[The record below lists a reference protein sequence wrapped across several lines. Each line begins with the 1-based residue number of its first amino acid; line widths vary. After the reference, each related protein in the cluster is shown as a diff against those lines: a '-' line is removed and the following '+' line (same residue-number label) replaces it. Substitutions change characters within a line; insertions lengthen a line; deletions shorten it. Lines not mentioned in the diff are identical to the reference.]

1 MMEIVLREIQNGN
14 IAFGLFCLIAIAGAV
29 YVLFSKNVLY
39 ASYGLLVSFLGV
51 AGIFVFAGGEFVSAA
66 QIMIYIGGI
75 LILLIFG
82 IMLSSSKKL
91 GKGSLKIENMDATFS
106 LAITVCLA
114 LLLSFLVLESKFN
127 TQTLKPQQ
135 HIKNLGYSLMTDTV
149 LVLEIVGILL
159 LMALIGATYLAKK
172 NE

>member
-1 MMEIVLREIQNGN
+1 MEIVLRELQNGN
-14 IAFGLFCLIAIAGAV
+14 VAFGLFCLIAVIGAV

-82 IMLSSSKKL
+82 IMLSSNKKS
-91 GKGSLKIENMDATFS
+91 GKGKLNIENMNMVFS
-106 LAITVCLA
+106 VSITVSLS

-127 TQTLKPQQ
+127 TKTFKPQQ
-135 HIKNLGYSLMTDTV
+135 HIKNLGYNLMTDSV
-149 LVLEIVGILL
+149 LVLEIIGVLL
-159 LMALIGATYLAKK
+159 LMALIGATYIAKK
-172 NE
+172 DE

>member
-1 MMEIVLREIQNGN
+1 MEIVLRELQNGN
-14 IAFGLFCLIAIAGAV
+14 VAFGIFCLIAVSGAL

-51 AGIFVFAGGEFVSAA
+51 AGIYVFAGGEFVSAA

-82 IMLSSSKKL
+82 IMLSSNNKA
-91 GKGSLKIENMDATFS
+91 GKGKLNIENMNGVFS
-106 LAITVCLA
+106 VSITVSLS

-127 TQTLKPQQ
+127 TKTFKPQQ
-135 HIKNLGYSLMTDTV
+135 HIKNLGYNLMTDSV
-149 LVLEIVGILL
+149 LVLEIIGVLL
-159 LMALIGATYLAKK
+159 LMALIGATYIAKK
-172 NE
+172 DE

>member
-1 MMEIVLREIQNGN
+1 MEIVQREIMNGN
-14 IAFGLFCLIAIAGAV
+14 VAFGLFCLISVLGAL

-82 IMLSSSKKL
+82 IMLSSNKKL
-91 GKGSLKIENMDATFS
+91 GKGSLKVENMDTTFGLAVAVS
-106 LAITVCLA
+106 LS
-114 LLLSFLVLESKFN
+114 LLLTFLILEVKFN
-127 TQTLKPQQ
+127 TSALKPQQ
-135 HIKNLGYSLMTDTV
+135 HIKNLGYNLMTDSV
-149 LVLEIVGILL
+149 LVLEVIGILL
-159 LMALIGATYLAKK
+159 LMALVGATYVAKRD
-172 NE
+172 E

>member
-1 MMEIVLREIQNGN
+1 MEIVLRELQNGN
-14 IAFGLFCLIAIAGAV
+14 VAFGIFCLIAVIGAV

-51 AGIFVFAGGEFVSAA
+51 AGIYVFAGGEFVSAA

-82 IMLSSSKKL
+82 IMLSSNNKA
-91 GKGSLKIENMDATFS
+91 GKGKLNIENMNGVFS
-106 LAITVCLA
+106 VSITVSLS

-127 TQTLKPQQ
+127 TKTFKPQQ
-135 HIKNLGYSLMTDTV
+135 HIKNLGYNLMTDSV
-149 LVLEIVGILL
+149 LVLEIIGVLL
-159 LMALIGATYLAKK
+159 LMALIGATYIAKK
-172 NE
+172 DE

>member
-1 MMEIVLREIQNGN
+1 MEIVLRELQNGN
-14 IAFGLFCLIAIAGAV
+14 VAFGIFCLIAVIGAL

-39 ASYGLLVSFLGV
+39 ASYGLLISFLGV

-82 IMLSSSKKL
+82 IMLSSNKKME
-91 GKGSLKIENMDATFS
+91 KGRLNIENKDMVFS
-106 LAITVCLA
+106 LTIAVSLS

-127 TQTLKPQQ
+127 ISSFKPQQ
-135 HIKNLGYSLMTDTV
+135 HIKNLGYNLMTDSV
-149 LVLEIVGILL
+149 LVLEIIGVLL
-159 LMALIGATYLAKK
+159 LMALIGATYIAKK
-172 NE
+172 DE

>member
-1 MMEIVLREIQNGN
+1 MEIVLRELQNGN
-14 IAFGLFCLIAIAGAV
+14 VAFGIFCLIAIIGAL

-82 IMLSSSKKL
+82 IMLSSNKKM
-91 GKGSLKIENMDATFS
+91 GKGKLNIENMDMVFS
-106 LAITVCLA
+106 LTIAVSLS

-127 TQTLKPQQ
+127 TRSFKPQQ
-135 HIKNLGYSLMTDTV
+135 HIKNLGYNLMTDSV
-149 LVLEIVGILL
+149 LVLEIIGVLL
-159 LMALIGATYLAKK
+159 LMALIGATYIAKK
-172 NE
+172 DE

>member
-1 MMEIVLREIQNGN
+1 MEIVLRELRNGN
-14 IAFGLFCLIAIAGAV
+14 VAFGIFCLIAVIGAL

-39 ASYGLLVSFLGV
+39 ASYGLLISFLGV

-82 IMLSSSKKL
+82 IMLSSNKKM
-91 GKGSLKIENMDATFS
+91 GKGRLNIENKDMVFS
-106 LAITVCLA
+106 LTIAISLS

-127 TQTLKPQQ
+127 ISSFKPQQ
-135 HIKNLGYSLMTDTV
+135 HIKNLGYNLMTDSV
-149 LVLEIVGILL
+149 LVLEIIGVLL
-159 LMALIGATYLAKK
+159 LMALIGATYIAKK
-172 NE
+172 DE

>member
-1 MMEIVLREIQNGN
+1 MEIVQREIMNGN
-14 IAFGLFCLIAIAGAV
+14 AAFGLFCLISVLGAL

-82 IMLSSSKKL
+82 IMLSSNKKL
-91 GKGSLKIENMDATFS
+91 GKGSLKVENMDTTFGLAVAVS
-106 LAITVCLA
+106 LS
-114 LLLSFLVLESKFN
+114 LLLTFLILEVKFN
-127 TQTLKPQQ
+127 TNALKPQQ
-135 HIKNLGYSLMTDTV
+135 HIKNLGYNLMTDSV
-149 LVLEIVGILL
+149 LVLEVIGILL
-159 LMALIGATYLAKK
+159 LMALVGATYVAKRD
-172 NE
+172 E

>member
-1 MMEIVLREIQNGN
+1 MEIVLRELQNGN
-14 IAFGLFCLIAIAGAV
+14 VAFGIFCLVAVLGAL

-82 IMLSSSKKL
+82 IMLSSNKKL
-91 GKGSLKIENMDATFS
+91 GKGKLKIENMDVTFS
-106 LAITVCLA
+106 LAIAVSLS
-114 LLLSFLVLESKFN
+114 LLLTLLILESNFN
-127 TQTLKPQQ
+127 TSSLKPQQ
-135 HIKNLGYSLMTDTV
+135 HIKNLGYNLMTDSV
-149 LVLEIVGILL
+149 LVLEIIGVLL
-159 LMALIGATYLAKK
+159 LMALIGATYIAKK
-172 NE
+172 DE

>member
-1 MMEIVLREIQNGN
+1 MEIVLRELQNGN
-14 IAFGLFCLIAIAGAV
+14 VAFGIFCLVAVIGAL

-82 IMLSSSKKL
+82 IMLSSNKKM
-91 GKGSLKIENMDATFS
+91 GKGRLNIENKDMVFS
-106 LAITVCLA
+106 LTIAVSLS
-114 LLLSFLVLESKFN
+114 LLLSFLVLESKYNISSF
-127 TQTLKPQQ
+127 KPQQ
-135 HIKNLGYSLMTDTV
+135 HIKNLGYNLMTDSV
-149 LVLEIVGILL
+149 LILEIIGVLL
-159 LMALIGATYLAKK
+159 LMALIGATYIAKK
-172 NE
+172 DE

>member
-1 MMEIVLREIQNGN
+1 MEIVLRELQNGN
-14 IAFGLFCLIAIAGAV
+14 VAFGIFCLIAVIGAL

-39 ASYGLLVSFLGV
+39 ASYGLLISFLGV

-82 IMLSSSKKL
+82 IMLSSNKKM
-91 GKGSLKIENMDATFS
+91 GKGRLNIENKDMVFS
-106 LAITVCLA
+106 LTIAVSLS

-127 TQTLKPQQ
+127 ISSFKPQQ
-135 HIKNLGYSLMTDTV
+135 HIKNLGYNLMTDSV
-149 LVLEIVGILL
+149 LVLEIIGVLL
-159 LMALIGATYLAKK
+159 LMALIGATYIAKK
-172 NE
+172 DE